1 MGTPCP
7 RVSSGYN
14 AAPLALKAHD
24 RFEDRVTHFPGTVF
38 TSHMASRSSIV
49 VLGLM
54 CLTPA
59 IGTAPQAQVLEVRPA
74 TPPAATSSVEILR
87 TAQEGFETLRR
98 RRAPVMSV
106 RSGPDRCDERVG
118 RFCYWYDED
127 SPDPPQEP
135 DQIRDARAR
144 LIEQIDSAGR
154 EFPNDRWVSGQRVRY
169 LTEAGRYDEAVRAA
183 QACTSREW
191 WCYAIRGFAFHVAGR
206 FEEADSAYE
215 GALRLMTQAERC
227 AWRDMKLLLDDD
239 QLKWYREQSCARRIP
254 VEQRIWWLA
263 RPMLSG
269 RGNDARTEYYSRLMM
284 AHFVED
290 APSAYAMGF
299 DFDEREL
306 TLRYGWPIAW
316 TRSPVGG
323 ILSGGATE
331 PGLVGHERTPAHPFL
346 PVRSVLD
353 NPASSDSA
361 GWRSK
366 GIPPVLAR
374 YSPVYAK
381 RLLPLEHQSALFRRG
396 DSALVLAAWSI
407 AKDSELSAAV
417 EARELTASMVLT
429 RGEEKDAVV
438 ARSESPQR
446 TGTFMVRSA
455 WGSMLM
461 SIEIG
466 AEKRQTL
473 SRARYGVRRSDESSS
488 RIQVSDIVL
497 YEPYDSTPTSAE
509 DVLPHMRT
517 SDRIT
522 VGTRIGIFWEA
533 YNTDPTGEGIEVNIT
548 VAPENKSGGGWLSGA
563 FRALR
568 RVKEAQ
574 PVSVGLRDVSARG
587 SPITARAVEVDL
599 STLTA
604 GRYLLQLELNAGPN
618 VVRVERTITMIP

>member
-1 MGTPCP
+1 
-7 RVSSGYN
+7 
-14 AAPLALKAHD
+14 
-24 RFEDRVTHFPGTVF
+24 
-38 TSHMASRSSIV
+38 
-49 VLGLM
+49 
-54 CLTPA
+54 
-59 IGTAPQAQVLEVRPA
+59 
-74 TPPAATSSVEILR
+74 
-87 TAQEGFETLRR
+87 
-98 RRAPVMSV
+98 MSV

-118 RFCYWYDED
+118 RFCYWYEED
-127 SPDPPQEP
+127 SPDPPTEP
-135 DQIRDARAR
+135 DQIREARDR
-144 LIEQIDSAGR
+144 LIEQIDSTGR
-154 EFPNDRWVSGQRVRY
+154 EFPNDRWVSGQRIRY
-169 LTEAGRYDEAVRAA
+169 LTEAGRYDDAVRAA

-191 WCYAIRGFAFHVAGR
+191 WCYALRGFAYHVAGR
-206 FEEADSAYE
+206 FEEADSSYE
-215 GALRLMTQAERC
+215 GAIRLMSQAERC

-239 QLKWYREQSCARRIP
+239 RLKWYREQNCNGRLP
-254 VEQRIWWLA
+254 VEQRVWWLS

-269 RGNDARTEYYSRLMM
+269 KGNDARTEYYSRLMM

-290 APSAYAMGF
+290 APSAYVMGF

-316 TRSPVGG
+316 TRQPAGNL
-323 ILSGGATE
+323 LSGGGE

-346 PVRSVLD
+346 PVRGVLE

-366 GIPPVLAR
+366 GIPPVRAR

-396 DSALVLAAWSI
+396 DSALVLAAWSV

-417 EARELTASMVLT
+417 DAHDLTAAMVLT

-438 ARSESPQR
+438 VRSESPQR
-446 TGTFMVRSA
+446 TGTFMARST

-461 SIEIG
+461 SIEVG
-466 AEKRQTL
+466 AAKRHTL
-473 SRARYGVRRSDESSS
+473 SRARYGVRRTDESSS

-509 DVLPHMRT
+509 DVLSHMRT
-517 SDRIT
+517 SDRIA
-522 VGTRIGIFWEA
+522 VGSRVGIFWEA

-548 VAPENKSGGGWLSGA
+548 VAPENKAGGGGWLTRGL
-563 FRALR
+563 RALR

-587 SPITARAVEVDL
+587 SPVTARAVEVDL
-599 STLTA
+599 STLTP

-618 VVRVERTITMIP
+618 VVRVERTISIVAP